1 MWDNFL
7 ITLSIMGKGM
17 VGIFTVIIIISL
29 VVALMGRL
37 GAGKKTDEK
46 KIREITAIKKS
57 RADSQLSSRLFF
69 CFIIALRW
77 QEPLFCGLPAC
88 RLSHQ

>member
-37 GAGKKTDEK
+37 GAGKKRMK
-46 KIREITAIKKS
+46 KN
-57 RADSQLSSRLFF
+57 
-69 CFIIALRW
+69 
-77 QEPLFCGLPAC
+77 PGNN
-88 RLSHQ
+88 SHQEEPVR

>member
-7 ITLSIMGKGM
+7 ITLSIMGKGI

-46 KIREITAIKKS
+46 KSGK
-57 RADSQLSSRLFF
+57 
-69 CFIIALRW
+69 
-77 QEPLFCGLPAC
+77 
-88 RLSHQ
+88 

>member
-7 ITLSIMGKGM
+7 ITLSIIGKGL
-17 VGIFTVIIIISL
+17 VGIFSVIIIISL

-46 KIREITAIKKS
+46 KSGK
-57 RADSQLSSRLFF
+57 
-69 CFIIALRW
+69 
-77 QEPLFCGLPAC
+77 
-88 RLSHQ
+88 

>member
-37 GAGKKTDEK
+37 GTGKKPDEK
-46 KIREITAIKKS
+46 KSGKE
-57 RADSQLSSRLFF
+57 
-69 CFIIALRW
+69 
-77 QEPLFCGLPAC
+77 EPV
-88 RLSHQ
+88 R

>member
-1 MWDNFL
+1 MWNNFL

-37 GAGKKTDEK
+37 GAGNKEDENK
-46 KIREITAIKKS
+46 AEK
-57 RADSQLSSRLFF
+57 
-69 CFIIALRW
+69 
-77 QEPLFCGLPAC
+77 
-88 RLSHQ
+88 

>member
-1 MWDNFL
+1 MRHMTPNGSRAVAVILRKGVFFMWNNFL

-37 GAGKKTDEK
+37 GAGKKEDENK
-46 KIREITAIKKS
+46 AEK
-57 RADSQLSSRLFF
+57 
-69 CFIIALRW
+69 
-77 QEPLFCGLPAC
+77 
-88 RLSHQ
+88 

>member
-7 ITLSIMGKGM
+7 ITLAIMGKGM

-46 KIREITAIKKS
+46 KSGK
-57 RADSQLSSRLFF
+57 
-69 CFIIALRW
+69 
-77 QEPLFCGLPAC
+77 
-88 RLSHQ
+88 

>member
-1 MWDNFL
+1 MWNNFL

-37 GAGKKTDEK
+37 GAGKKK
-46 KIREITAIKKS
+46 MRIRLKNSIVF
-57 RADSQLSSRLFF
+57 Q
-69 CFIIALRW
+69 
-77 QEPLFCGLPAC
+77 PAK
-88 RLSHQ
+88 

>member
-37 GAGKKTDEK
+37 GTGKNRMK

-57 RADSQLSSRLFF
+57 RSDSKLSSRLFF
-69 CFIIALRW
+69 CFINALRW

>member
-7 ITLSIMGKGM
+7 ITLSIMWKGM

-37 GAGKKTDEK
+37 GAGKKPDEK
-46 KIREITAIKKS
+46 NTGK
-57 RADSQLSSRLFF
+57 
-69 CFIIALRW
+69 
-77 QEPLFCGLPAC
+77 
-88 RLSHQ
+88 

>member
-37 GAGKKTDEK
+37 GAGKKTDENSK
-46 KIREITAIKKS
+46 
-57 RADSQLSSRLFF
+57 LSSRLFF

-77 QEPLFCGLPAC
+77 QGPLFCGLPAC

>member
-1 MWDNFL
+1 MWNNFL

-37 GAGKKTDEK
+37 GAGKKEDE
-46 KIREITAIKKS
+46 IKAEK
-57 RADSQLSSRLFF
+57 
-69 CFIIALRW
+69 
-77 QEPLFCGLPAC
+77 
-88 RLSHQ
+88 

>member
-17 VGIFTVIIIISL
+17 VGIGTVIIIISL

-37 GAGKKTDEK
+37 GTGKNPDEK
-46 KIREITAIKKS
+46 KSGK
-57 RADSQLSSRLFF
+57 
-69 CFIIALRW
+69 
-77 QEPLFCGLPAC
+77 
-88 RLSHQ
+88 